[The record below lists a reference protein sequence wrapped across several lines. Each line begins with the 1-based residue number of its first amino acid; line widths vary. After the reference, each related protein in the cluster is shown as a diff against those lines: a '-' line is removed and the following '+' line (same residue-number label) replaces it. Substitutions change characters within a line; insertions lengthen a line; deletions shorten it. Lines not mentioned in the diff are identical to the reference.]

1 MAGVRG
7 RHYGFGMVTITAPPA
22 QRFLASPFARLLGAV
37 VGWFVYLLSFTLLVR
52 SFVDVAGVGGFCA
65 SGQSAYVIAHQCP
78 PGATIFV
85 PWVIFTGLIA
95 VGLSV
100 WLSGGFGMPLVA
112 WAWPILFCV
121 LGAGFLAEGYF
132 AADVT
137 GWLLGAMFE
146 IMGLVPLVI
155 ALRAGAGRVF
165 IGTANIMGQRFSE
178 GDKAR
183 SSMMM
188 RAPANPDGAVSRR
201 AIDVLLA
208 LILPLASA
216 SAGAYLALV
225 WYAGV
230 AS

>member
-1 MAGVRG
+1 M
-7 RHYGFGMVTITAPPA
+7 FSGMVTISAPPA
-22 QRFLASPFARLLGAV
+22 QRFLTSPFARLLGAV

-52 SFVDVAGVGGFCA
+52 SFVDVASVGGFCA

-78 PGATIFV
+78 PGATIFI

-132 AADVT
+132 AADLT

-155 ALRAGAGRVF
+155 ALRAGAARAF
-165 IGTANIMGQRFSE
+165 IGTSNIMGQRFSE
-178 GDKAR
+178 GAKAR
-183 SSMMM
+183 PSMMM
-188 RAPANPDGAVSRR
+188 RASANPDGAVSLR

-216 SAGAYLALV
+216 CAGVYLALS
-225 WYAGV
+225 WYANV